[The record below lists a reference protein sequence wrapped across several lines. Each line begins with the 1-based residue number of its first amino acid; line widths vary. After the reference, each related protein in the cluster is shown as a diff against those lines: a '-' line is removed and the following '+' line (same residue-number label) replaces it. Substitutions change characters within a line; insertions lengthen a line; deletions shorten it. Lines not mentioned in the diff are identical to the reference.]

1 MSDYFLQDG
10 QYLDKLLRHD
20 SRLHTSG
27 RVVRWS
33 LEQPC
38 SLRNGD
44 GWKTPDATHWQL
56 RPLARLSAG
65 TLHEADNVAVTES
78 TDIYYSPTEFLSIP
92 DSGFR
97 LSDQCEPFGGWTVV
111 RDACG
116 ACPANVQLNGTTG
129 IVGCHGHLGFQVDLL
144 GQLDYTMQQ
153 AVEEFGLQE
162 QVDDLFSPAK
172 QLWTRLWMTSIWRA
186 KHAEVVYQIFN
197 ATLVRFQMGLGPLP
211 NGINKSLSRFL
222 KAVDLSRQQDIPLHV
237 DLLPPFAEDQ
247 NETYAH
253 HCKFCKAAAPP
264 FWERLSESASLAPGG
279 SKLLE
284 DLEIECP
291 NCGMRYDPAMSPYPI
306 EQLQTDKGPQALE
319 SLLGYENYWD
329 FVVRSLVK
337 DGHPEELA
345 RRYCQGSET
354 VGQRTLGLGENESTF
369 ARQMKGDLATVHL
382 ARNVASIYQ
391 ARTRRSVC
399 IAAVGSP
406 LLHRPHPVR
415 QWRCQANTKNTKK
428 NTTATP
434 TMILGR
440 RN

>member
-44 GWKTPDATHWQL
+44 GWKTPDATHRQL

-65 TLHEADNVAVTES
+65 AIHEADNVAVTES

-97 LSDQCEPFGGWTVV
+97 LSDQCEPFGGWNVV

-116 ACPANVQLNGTTG
+116 ACPANVQLDAATG
-129 IVGCHGHLGFQVDLL
+129 IVGCHGHLGFQADLTGL
-144 GQLDYTMQQ
+144 LDYAMQQ
-153 AVEEFGLQE
+153 AIEEFGLQE

-172 QLWTRLWMTSIWRA
+172 QLWTRFWMTSIWRA
-186 KHAEVVYQIFN
+186 KHAEVVYQIMSEIF
-197 ATLVRFQMGLGPLP
+197 VRVQMGPGLLR
-211 NGINKSLSRFL
+211 NGTNESLTRFL
-222 KAVDLSRQQDIPLHV
+222 KALGRTRQQDIPLHV
-237 DLLPPFAEDQ
+237 DLLPPFAADQ

-253 HCKFCKAAAPP
+253 HCKFCKTAAPKD
-264 FWERLSESASLAPGG
+264 WYALSDEDSCSSGASQLQGQFT
-279 SKLLE
+279 
-284 DLEIECP
+284 ITCP
-291 NCGMRYDPAMSPYPI
+291 NCEMPYDPTVSPYPI

-319 SLLGYENYWD
+319 SLLGHEDYWD

-345 RRYCQGSET
+345 RRYCQWE
-354 VGQRTLGLGENESTF
+354 R
-369 ARQMKGDLATVHL
+369 D
-382 ARNVASIYQ
+382 
-391 ARTRRSVC
+391 RRSKNPK
-399 IAAVGSP
+399 SWRERKH
-406 LLHRPHPVR
+406 LRPAHEGPCYGPA
-415 QWRCQANTKNTKK
+415 CQNCGEYLPNP
-428 NTTATP
+428 NTTICLHCEAE
-434 TMILGR
+434 
-440 RN
+440 